1 LYLFWVLLRGEKVYE
16 VRVEDCKDLS
26 EFVVFRA
33 EKSIR
38 KWFPWNL
45 EARIMQPIRVWGS
58 ENLRA
63 ATRNGRDLGMT
74 EEQMDKW
81 LKKKPNAKTRWFFLY
96 PLRDVRFSGVV
107 VIDTVKYNQQ
117 RFMRHEYPKSASG
130 RLMYLPAEAEASG
143 IKPDGIH
150 YEILTIVVHRILCEV
165 KEGRLD
171 MVEACTVQFV
181 KKIANK
187 VVMRGQATRLSI
199 HRSYRAPSLQVAS
212 IRF

>member
-1 LYLFWVLLRGEKVYE
+1 M
-16 VRVEDCKDLS
+16 EDCKDLS

-45 EARIMQPIRVWGS
+45 EARIMPPIRVWGS

-81 LKKKPNAKTRWFFLY
+81 LKTKPNAKTRWFFLY

-130 RLMYLPAEAEASG
+130 RLMYLPAEAEANG
-143 IKPDGIH
+143 IKTDRIN
-150 YEILTIVVHRILCEV
+150 YEILNIAWKHIFCEV
-165 KEGRLD
+165 EAGQLD
-171 MVEACTVQFV
+171 YIEACTVQYV
-181 KKIANK
+181 LKIA
-187 VVMRGQATRLSI
+187 VVGKGQVSLSSAANI
-199 HRSYRAPSLQVAS
+199 SCLPPLIQVGS
-212 IRF
+212 IPQTGL

>member
-1 LYLFWVLLRGEKVYE
+1 VQDSQRRENPAPGQGQGRTIDQYHGRTIDQFRLLVLKYLYLFWALLRGEKVYE
-16 VRVEDCKDLS
+16 ARVEDCKDLS

-81 LKKKPNAKTRWFFLY
+81 LNKDPNAKTRCFFLY

-130 RLMYLPAEAEASG
+130 RLMYLPAEAEANG
-143 IKPDGIH
+143 IKTDRIN
-150 YEILTIVVHRILCEV
+150 YEILN
-165 KEGRLD
+165 
-171 MVEACTVQFV
+171 
-181 KKIANK
+181 IAWK
-187 VVMRGQATRLSI
+187 HI
-199 HRSYRAPSLQVAS
+199 
-212 IRF
+212 F